1 MLSRSEERCELSAAL
16 IPAVDEDR
24 TVRRWICCPACKRL
38 YSSLAVRKD
47 VGMIPINIENK
58 RSVSV
63 VGVKVATI
71 LVGFNEKARLAADVH
86 W

>member
-1 MLSRSEERCELSAAL
+1 
-16 IPAVDEDR
+16 
-24 TVRRWICCPACKRL
+24 
-38 YSSLAVRKD
+38 
-47 VGMIPINIENK
+47 MIPINIENK

>member
-1 MLSRSEERCELSAAL
+1 MLSRSEDRCELSAAL

-24 TVRRWICCPACKRL
+24 TVRRWIDCPARKRF
-38 YSSLAVRKD
+38 YGGLAVGKD
-47 VGMIPINIENK
+47 VGMIPIDIENE
-58 RSVSV
+58 RAVSA

-71 LVGFNEKARLAADVH
+71 FVSLNKKAGLAADVH